1 VSFDYEAVDE
11 LLQKEC
17 KHKFITIT
25 NLTHA
30 YFGKTV
36 CVNCEIE
43 YKKYLEQ
50 ENADLR
56 AKLAEKDDFIMEQN
70 KVIKHFN
77 EEYAPATEYIKIAES
92 FIDSHKKLEELYPK
106 LLNKNDELQAKLK
119 AAEIKIDDYDK
130 LTQLQHQ
137 AGIRATKLYND
148 KHGTHIGLMDF
159 AKGEVF
165 LMEEIDGLKVKLK
178 MTADKLRVTEKAR
191 NGLNLY
197 SHKLER
203 QCDELKFKL
212 EAAEIKIDELQTR
225 NTVLFNTRQNIQAVL
240 DMVRHELDETYIDEN
255 GTTWTRPT
263 AWAYYAVCKARDMW
277 HKQAIENQEEAI
289 ELQSQVAL

>member
-119 AAEIKIDDYDK
+119 AAEIKID
-130 LTQLQHQ
+130 
-137 AGIRATKLYND
+137 
-148 KHGTHIGLMDF
+148 
-159 AKGEVF
+159 
-165 LMEEIDGLKVKLK
+165 
-178 MTADKLRVTEKAR
+178 
-191 NGLNLY
+191 
-197 SHKLER
+197 
-203 QCDELKFKL
+203 
-212 EAAEIKIDELQTR
+212 ELQTR

-255 GTTWTRPT
+255 GTTCTRPT
-263 AWAYYAVCKARDMW
+263 AWAYYAVCKAGICGIN
-277 HKQAIENQEEAI
+277 K
-289 ELQSQVAL
+289 L